1 MTSRLEGCVSL
12 FGIALDCGFDV
23 KIMLVWF
30 CKICVFI
37 YLFMSKLT
45 AEWFT
50 RWRKM
55 KAYQTVCA

>member
-37 YLFMSKLT
+37 YLCLS
-45 AEWFT
+45 
-50 RWRKM
+50 
-55 KAYQTVCA
+55 